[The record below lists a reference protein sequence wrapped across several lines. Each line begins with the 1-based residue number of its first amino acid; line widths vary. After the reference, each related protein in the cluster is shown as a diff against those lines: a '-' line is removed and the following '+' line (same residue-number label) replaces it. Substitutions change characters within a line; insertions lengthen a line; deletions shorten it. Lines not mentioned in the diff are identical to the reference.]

1 MSGIRNI
8 RRVTT
13 YDASIPY
20 TNNVQVYGA
29 DLIQVNGADTVY
41 PVNVNGIP
49 VTNTNLI
56 QVGQVD
62 NPDKIE
68 VYGNEVQFVSNIES
82 RDTNVRSIS
91 VNLIADAANIRVWDT
106 NPPTVI
112 PPTVPVTTIIGSPV
126 VNMPGCVKV
135 HKENAKNPKNKNK
148 MLVDDD
154 PKGNTVLCDA
164 GAPYYD
170 PAEYDYRGLSWQD
183 LNPESDEVP
192 EGVDTGDPP
201 PAPDIEAPSPPPTPG
216 ETPGNVECPPPN
228 ARRIGDLNQA
238 GTEKVTGY
246 KLTPDGKI
254 CETQWE
260 TLSFTEQY
268 LPSVPIVATTAT
280 IALVATSSAL
290 LAKPLADLLLKVVK
304 PVIKKVVTKVKTIL
318 GKKEP
323 VLSVRER
330 QLAQRD
336 RNQAIQTLK
345 KAVKK

>member
-20 TNNVQVYGA
+20 TNNVQVNGA
-29 DLIQVNGADTVY
+29 DVIQVNGADTVA

-49 VTNTNLI
+49 ITNTNLI

-62 NPDKIE
+62 NPDNIE
-68 VYGNEVQFVSNIES
+68 VSGNEVQFVTNIQLT
-82 RDTNVRSIS
+82 DTNINPIGVSE
-91 VNLIADAANIRVWDT
+91 IADARIFENGA
-106 NPPTVI
+106 PTVI
-112 PPTVPVTTIIGSPV
+112 PPTVPVTEIIGSPV

-135 HKENAKNPKNKNK
+135 HKENVKQRSRNK

-170 PAEYDYRGLSWQD
+170 PAEYDYRGLTWQD
-183 LNPESDEVP
+183 LNPDSDEVP

-201 PAPDIEAPSPPPTPG
+201 PAPDIDPPKPP
-216 ETPGNVECPPPN
+216 ETPPQTDGPVECPPPN

-238 GTEKVTGY
+238 GTEKVVGY
-246 KLTPDGKI
+246 KLTPDGKV

-268 LPSVPIVATTAT
+268 LPSIPIVSTTAT
-280 IALVATSSAL
+280 IAVVATSSAL

-304 PVIKKVVTKVKTIL
+304 PVVKKVVAKVKKIL
-318 GKKEP
+318 GKKEKI
-323 VLSVRER
+323 LSYRER
-330 QLAQRD
+330 QVAQRD

>member
-8 RRVTT
+8 RPVKT

-20 TNNVQVYGA
+20 TNNVQVNGA
-29 DLIQVNGADTVY
+29 DVIQVNGADTVA

-49 VTNTNLI
+49 LSNTNLI
-56 QVGQVD
+56 VVD
-62 NPDKIE
+62 SADNIE
-68 VYGNEVQFVSNIES
+68 VTGNEVQFVRNIQSTDTNIEPIG
-82 RDTNVRSIS
+82 VGK
-91 VNLIADAANIRVWDT
+91 IADARIFENGA
-106 NPPTVI
+106 PTVI
-112 PPTVPVTTIIGSPV
+112 PPVVPVTEIIGSPV

-135 HKENAKNPKNKNK
+135 HKENVKQRSRNK

-170 PAEYDYRGLSWQD
+170 PADYDYRGLSWQTVGT
-183 LNPESDEVP
+183 PSDEVP
-192 EGVDTGDPP
+192 EGVDTGEP
-201 PAPDIEAPSPPPTPG
+201 PAPEIPDAPPAP
-216 ETPGNVECPPPN
+216 ETPGSTAEGPVECPPPN

-238 GTEKVTGY
+238 GTEKVIGY
-246 KLTPDGKI
+246 KLTPDGKV

-260 TLSFTEQY
+260 ALGFAEQY
-268 LPSVPIVATTAT
+268 LPSVPIVSTTAT

-304 PVIKKVVTKVKTIL
+304 PVIKKVVAKVKKMM
-318 GKKEP
+318 GKTDP

-330 QLAQRD
+330 MLAQRD
-336 RNQAIQTLK
+336 RNRAIMELRKALK
-345 KAVKK
+345 K

>member
-1 MSGIRNI
+1 MIPNI
-8 RRVTT
+8 PVVGSE
-13 YDASIPY
+13 SIPF
-20 TNNVQVYGA
+20 
-29 DLIQVNGADTVY
+29 IQVNGTGVE
-41 PVNVNGIP
+41 
-49 VTNTNLI
+49 LI
-56 QVGQVD
+56 QT
-62 NPDKIE
+62 IRS
-68 VYGNEVQFVSNIES
+68 SNIG
-82 RDTNVRSIS
+82 IS
-91 VNLIADAANIRVWDT
+91 NIGVSYISDARMWMQE
-106 NPPTVI
+106 PPQAI
-112 PPTVPVTTIIGSPV
+112 PPTVPVTVLAGTPI

-135 HKENAKNPKNKNK
+135 HKENLKQRSRNK

-170 PAEYDYRGLSWQD
+170 PAEYDYRELSWQTVGT
-183 LNPESDEVP
+183 PSDEVP
-192 EGVDTGDPP
+192 EGIDTGEP
-201 PAPDIEAPSPPPTPG
+201 PAPEIPGAPPAPETPG
-216 ETPGNVECPPPN
+216 ETAGKVECPPPN

-238 GTEKVTGY
+238 GTEKVVGY
-246 KLTPDGKI
+246 ELTPDGKI

-260 TLSFTEQY
+260 AIGIAEQY
-268 LPSVPIVATTAT
+268 LPSVPVVSTTAT

-304 PVIKKVVTKVKTIL
+304 PVVKKVVAKVKTIM

-330 QLAQRD
+330 MEAQRD